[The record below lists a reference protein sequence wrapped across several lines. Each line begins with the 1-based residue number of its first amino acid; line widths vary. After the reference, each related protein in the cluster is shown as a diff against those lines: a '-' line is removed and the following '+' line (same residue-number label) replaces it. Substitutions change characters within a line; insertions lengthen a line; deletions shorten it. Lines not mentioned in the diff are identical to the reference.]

1 MKRLPRLTGSAPN
14 AVERHAFGDIDMPNL
29 PLAACRDED
38 PDLWFNVP
46 TKPHERNVL
55 SEDAKRAIEIC
66 NTCPER
72 QPCLAWAVSRDEM
85 HGIWGGLLPAERM
98 RTQRRTA

>member
-29 PLAACRDED
+29 PQAACRDED

-46 TKPHERNVL
+46 TKMHDRNVL
-55 SEDAKRAIEIC
+55 SEDARRAIDIS
-66 NTCPER
+66 NICPEQ
-72 QPCLAWAVSRDEM
+72 QPCLEWALSRDEW
-85 HGIWGGLLPAERM
+85 HGIWGGLLPFDRM
-98 RTQRRTA
+98 NMARRRA